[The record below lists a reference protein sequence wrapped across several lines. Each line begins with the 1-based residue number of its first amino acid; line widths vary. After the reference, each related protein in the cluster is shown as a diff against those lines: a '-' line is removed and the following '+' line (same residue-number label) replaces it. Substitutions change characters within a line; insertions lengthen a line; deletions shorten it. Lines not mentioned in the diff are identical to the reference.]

1 MTRKSGWRKRQIM
14 NSRDISNLQ
23 FLMNASNEEFEQ
35 WCLRATPDDYDYALS
50 LFKAKRAIDM
60 MHQLEKPVNDI
71 SDAKSL
77 LYKFTLKGN
86 DA

>member
-1 MTRKSGWRKRQIM
+1 M
-14 NSRDISNLQ
+14 NNRDINNLQ

-50 LFKAKRAIDM
+50 LFKAKNAIDM

-71 SDAKSL
+71 SDAKDVL
-77 LYKFTLKGN
+77 KKYMLKG
-86 DA
+86 

>member
-1 MTRKSGWRKRQIM
+1 
-14 NSRDISNLQ
+14 
-23 FLMNASNEEFEQ
+23 MNASNEEFEQ

-71 SDAKSL
+71 SDAKDI
-77 LYKFTLKGN
+77 LKK
-86 DA
+86 

>member
-1 MTRKSGWRKRQIM
+1 MKKSGWRKKQIM
-14 NSRDISNLQ
+14 NNRDINNLQ

-71 SDAKSL
+71 SDAKDIL
-77 LYKFTLKGN
+77 KKYTLKG
-86 DA
+86 

>member
-1 MTRKSGWRKRQIM
+1 M

-50 LFKAKRAIDM
+50 LFKAKNAIDM
-60 MHQLEKPVNDI
+60 MHQLEKPVTDV
-71 SDAKSL
+71 SDAKDI
-77 LYKFTLKGN
+77 LKQYML
-86 DA
+86 